1 MRKLMISALLLA
13 LPFGAVPVPAKVAD
27 AVAVKPAPI
36 ADLVSNVDIP
46 FEEFT
51 LANGLRVIVHTD
63 RKAPIVAVSVW
74 YHIGSKD
81 EPAGKTGFAHL
92 FEHLMF
98 GGSENNPGSYIKR
111 LEDAGA
117 TNLNGT
123 TWYDRTNYYQDVP
136 TPALPMA
143 LFLESDRMG
152 HLLGAVSQQ
161 TLDAQ
166 RGVVQNEKRQGDNQP
181 LGLTQYA
188 TLKALFPEGHPYRHS
203 TIGSMADLDAAS
215 MDDVRSWFRNNY
227 GPNNAVL
234 VLAGDID
241 VATAKPLVE
250 KFFGDIPA
258 GPAIKRFDA
267 PVPDW
272 QTTRRETLYDRIP
285 TAELERSWVLP
296 GRTDPVTVPV
306 DIALTILAGG
316 SSSRLYNDLVRE
328 KKLAVSVNGG
338 VQGFEKVSIASIG
351 ATVAEG
357 VDPARVEARIDEL
370 LAEFLKNG
378 PTADEVERVAMR
390 NVAGTI
396 RGLEAVGGGGGKATA
411 LAEGAVF
418 AGNPAFYKAE
428 LQRYA
433 DATPASVKAAA
444 NRWLGAGDY
453 RQTVL
458 PGERPAPETVA
469 PRKAAQVAAAAP
481 VKVKPRMPVPAVG
494 TSPTLSVPPIERA
507 TLSNGIRLELARRT
521 TIPVV
526 RVLLSFDAGYGADSR
541 AKPGTQSLV
550 LGLLDEG
557 AGGMTGPE
565 IAEARERIGAN
576 FGGGAAP
583 DRTRISLD
591 ALKPNLSQSLAL
603 FADVV
608 QRPDFVASELERV
621 RGQALTGIAQEETD
635 PGTITRRILP
645 VELYGPD
652 HPYGVPGTGTGTA
665 AGLKAI
671 TRDDLLQWHK
681 RWIRPDN
688 ASIFVVGDITM
699 AELKPALEAS
709 FGQWQ
714 PDPATPRGTKVFPPV
729 PTPAN
734 ARIIL
739 VDRPGSPQS
748 YIRGG
753 VVLDV
758 KGSDDPIALR
768 TANDILGGLFSSR
781 LNMDIREEKAWAYG
795 VAAGIGDAR
804 DRVTSQ
810 IVAPVQA
817 DRTGDSIAAMIAD
830 VAAFTGPKPITPAER
845 DNSVNNSVRSLPG
858 EFESGGALLAAIE
871 KNAVYVRG
879 DDYYAKLVPRLQALT
894 TEELN
899 AAAKI
904 LSTARFTWVVVGDRK
919 TVEPQLKQLGLPVEF
934 R

>member
-1 MRKLMISALLLA
+1 MRGSIVAALLLA
-13 LPFGAVPVPAKVAD
+13 LPLATAAAPAAPPA
-27 AVAVKPAPI
+27 AVAAKPAPV
-36 ADLVSNVDIP
+36 ADLVKNVDIP
-46 FEEFT
+46 YEEFT
-51 LANGLRVIVHTD
+51 LPNGLRVIVHTD

-98 GGSENNPGSYIKR
+98 GGSENNPGSYIKK
-111 LEDAGA
+111 LEDVGA

-123 TWYDRTNYYQDVP
+123 TWYDRTNYYEDVP
-136 TPALPMA
+136 TTALPLA
-143 LFLESDRMG
+143 LYFESDRMG

-181 LGLTQYA
+181 LGLTQYE

-215 MDDVRSWFRNNY
+215 MEDVRAWFQSNY

-258 GPAIKRFDA
+258 GPAVKRYDA
-267 PVPDW
+267 PVPEW
-272 QTTRRETLYDRIP
+272 KTTRSQTLYDRIP
-285 TAELERSWVLP
+285 TAELERSWVIP
-296 GRTDPVTVPV
+296 GRTDPSVVPV
-306 DIALTILAGG
+306 DIALTILASGA
-316 SSSRLYNDLVRE
+316 SSRLYNDLVRD

-338 VQGFEKVSIASIG
+338 VQAFEKVSIASIG

-357 VDPARVEARIDEL
+357 VDPAKVEARIDEL
-370 LAEFLKNG
+370 LAEFLKTG
-378 PTADEVERVAMR
+378 PTADEVERVVMR

-411 LAEGAVF
+411 LAEGAVY
-418 AGNPAFYKAE
+418 AGDPAFYKAE
-428 LQRYA
+428 LKRYA
-433 DATPASVKAAA
+433 DATPANVKAAA
-444 NRWLGAGDY
+444 QRWLSVGDY

-458 PGERPAPETVA
+458 PGDRPPPETVA
-469 PRKAAQVAAAAP
+469 PKKPASVAAATP
-481 VKVKPRMPVPAVG
+481 VKVKPRDPVPTPG
-494 TSPTLSVPPIERA
+494 TSPSLTVPAIERA
-507 TLSNGIRLELARRT
+507 TLSNGIPVELARRT

-526 RVLLSFDAGYGADSR
+526 RVLLSFDAGFGADSR

-550 LGLLDEG
+550 LALLDEG
-557 AGGMTGPE
+557 AAGMSGPQ
-565 IAEARERIGAN
+565 IAEARERLGAN
-576 FGGGAAP
+576 VGGGAAP
-583 DRTRISLD
+583 DRTRLSLD
-591 ALKPNLSQSLAL
+591 ALKPNLLPSLEL
-603 FADVV
+603 FADIV
-608 QRPDFVASELERV
+608 QRPDFAPGELERV
-621 RGQALTGIAQEETD
+621 RGQALTGIAQEQTD

-652 HPYGVPGTGTGTA
+652 HPYGVPATGTGTA
-665 AGLKAI
+665 AGLKAV
-671 TRDDLLQWHK
+671 TRDDLLAWHA

-688 ASIFVVGDITM
+688 ARIFVVGDITM
-699 AELKPALEAS
+699 AELKPALEKT
-709 FGQWQ
+709 FGQWK
-714 PDPATPRGTKVFPPV
+714 PDPATPRGTKSFPPV
-729 PTPAN
+729 PAPAG

-768 TANDILGGLFSSR
+768 AANDILGGLFSSR
-781 LNMDIREEKAWAYG
+781 LNMDIREEKSWAYG
-795 VAAGIGDAR
+795 VASGVGDAR
-804 DRVTSQ
+804 DRVSFQ
-810 IVAPVQA
+810 LIAPVQA

-830 VAAFTGPKPITPAER
+830 VAALTGPKPISTAER
-845 DNSVNNSVRSLPG
+845 DNSVNNSVRSMPG

-871 KNAVYVRG
+871 KNAVYGRG
-879 DDYYAKLVPRLQALT
+879 DDYYAKLVPRLQALS

-899 AAAKI
+899 AAANI

-919 TVEPQLKQLGLPVEF
+919 VVEPQLKQLGLPVEV